1 MVDIML
7 QDLKFCFLEDFTL
20 WLVNS
25 NNPNIDLP
33 LPKDKDV
40 PLYLTREMENRLME
54 VETVSLTEIFEVL
67 LLNPRADYFW
77 YNYGGELT
85 WSLPEDGV
93 VPAYSLRV
101 NRDKIKAFL
110 RSCKI
115 EEILK

>member
-1 MVDIML
+1 ML
-7 QDLKFCFLEDFTL
+7 ESLKYCFLEDFTV

-33 LPKDKDV
+33 IPIDKDV
-40 PLYLTREMENRLME
+40 PLYLTREMENRVME
-54 VETVSLTEIFEVL
+54 VEIESLREIFEVL
-67 LLNPRADYFW
+67 LLNPLADYFW
-77 YNYGGELT
+77 YNYKGDLT

-101 NRDKIKAFL
+101 NRDKIKVFL

-115 EEILK
+115 EELLK

>member
-1 MVDIML
+1 MVVML
-7 QDLKFCFLEDFTL
+7 QDLKLCFLEDFTI

-33 LPKDKDV
+33 IDKDV
-40 PLYLTREMENRLME
+40 PLYLTREMENRVME
-54 VETVSLTEIFEVL
+54 VQIGSLSEIFEVL

-77 YNYGGELT
+77 YNFKGELT

-93 VPAYSLRV
+93 VPAHSLRV
-101 NRDKIKAFL
+101 NCDKIKAFL

-115 EEILK
+115 EELLK